1 MRASYGPSIALF
13 YMGYG
18 GHASMARTTAMP
30 ASCGMDG
37 ETIMLHPRRNRREKS
52 RTLLILPVSVALQ
65 YGSASG

>member
-1 MRASYGPSIALF
+1 
-13 YMGYG
+13 
-18 GHASMARTTAMP
+18 MARTTAMP